1 MYLVGLTGGI
11 GSGKSTVAARLRA
24 HGCEVIDADG
34 VAREIV
40 EPGEST
46 LDDLVERFG
55 RSILNE
61 DGSLHRQELARL
73 AFADDDARADLDRI
87 THPRIAARIAERIA
101 QIGAAQDA
109 SPDEI
114 VVVDHPLLIE
124 TGQTGRF
131 DAVLVVMADEDL
143 RVRRL
148 VESRNLIETDVRA
161 RMRAQADDAQRR
173 AVATHIVHN
182 EGSVADLLT
191 QVDAVHADLVGA
203 ARRRSPAT
211 GIASAPENG

>member
-40 EPGEST
+40 EPGGST
-46 LDDLVERFG
+46 LNDLVERFG

-101 QIGAAQDA
+101 QIGAAHDA
-109 SPDEI
+109 SRDEI
-114 VVVDHPLLIE
+114 IVVDHPLLIE

-131 DAVLVVMADEDL
+131 DAVLVVMADEEL
-143 RVRRL
+143 RVHRL
-148 VESRNLIETDVRA
+148 VESRELLETDVRA
-161 RMRAQADDAQRR
+161 RMAAQADDAQRR
-173 AVATHIVHN
+173 EVATHLVN
-182 EGSVADLLT
+182 NDGSLADLLT
-191 QVDAVHADLVGA
+191 QVDAVHADLVTA
-203 ARRRSPAT
+203 ARRRSPAS
-211 GIASAPENG
+211 GIASAPEYG

>member
-55 RSILNE
+55 RSILNA

-101 QIGAAQDA
+101 QIGAAHDA

-114 VVVDHPLLIE
+114 IVVDHPLLIE

-131 DAVLVVMADEDL
+131 DAVLVVMADEEL

-148 VESRNLIETDVRA
+148 VESRGLLEKDVRA
-161 RMRAQADDAQRR
+161 RMAAQVDDAQRR
-173 AVATHIVHN
+173 EAATHLVHN
-182 EGSVADLLT
+182 EGSLADLLV
-191 QVDAVHADLVGA
+191 QVDAVHADLMAA

-211 GIASAPENG
+211 GIASAPEYG